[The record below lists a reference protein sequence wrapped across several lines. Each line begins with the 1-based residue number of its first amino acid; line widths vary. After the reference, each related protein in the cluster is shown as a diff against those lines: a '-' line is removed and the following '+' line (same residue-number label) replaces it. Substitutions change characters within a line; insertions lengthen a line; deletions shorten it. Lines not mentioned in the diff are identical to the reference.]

1 MPRVSI
7 NIPEY
12 TYWRLLGAG
21 ESTSVIVQ
29 QALDAYWKSLDKKH
43 KNNDKSIMRLHQV

>member
-21 ESTSVIVQ
+21 ESTSVIIQ
-29 QALDAYWKSLDKKH
+29 QALDEYWKSLDKKL
-43 KNNDKSIMRLHQV
+43 KKRDRTVIRLRQI

>member
-7 NIPEY
+7 DIPDY

-21 ESTSVIVQ
+21 ESTSVIIQ
-29 QALDAYWKSLDKKH
+29 QALNEYWKELDKKE
-43 KNNDKSIMRLHQV
+43 KEKPKTVMRLNQI